1 MQQVRTAGT
10 RGVPPDAAQ
19 PTLKRPT
26 SMRWK
31 LFTFIF
37 VVTVINMAD
46 RTSIS
51 VGIPTIAKEFA
62 LTPTMQGVIL
72 SAFFWTY
79 AALQVP
85 GGWIID
91 RAGPSRVMSG
101 AILIW
106 GLFQTTAMFTV
117 NGLTLLL
124 TRLGLGAAEAPM
136 FPAGGKLVALWMA

>member
-1 MQQVRTAGT
+1 MHDVRAAAS
-10 RGVPPDAAQ
+10 RGVPPDGAEAASM
-19 PTLKRPT
+19 RPT

-51 VGIPTIAKEFA
+51 VGIPTIGKEFA
-62 LTPTMQGVIL
+62 LSPTMQGVIL
-72 SAFFWTY
+72 SSFFWTY

-106 GLFQTTAMFTV
+106 GMFQTTAM
-117 NGLTLLL
+117 
-124 TRLGLGAAEAPM
+124 
-136 FPAGGKLVALWMA
+136 